1 MKNNSSINQKLRK
14 TGILL
19 ITLLGV
25 AGLTACNTKKIDT
38 VAQESEQIQEQG
50 STQEANEQPTQEPSE
65 DPTQEPTQAPAEL
78 STENQTT
85 DTDQGQDAAEVT
97 NQYKDLSQ
105 LGTLLGLS
113 KEELIEQVD
122 SEHTTIDEGG
132 LEFSQPEIR
141 VWFDKDGKVNQI
153 FTVDKGIDFN
163 GTKIGDNIKSFVEKF
178 GEPTKDNNGEAHF
191 TYKDIFILVHYDSET
206 GSTYDVY
213 LLKEDF

>member
-1 MKNNSSINQKLRK
+1 MKNNSNINQKLRK
-14 TGILL
+14 KGILL
-19 ITLLGV
+19 IALLGV

-38 VAQESEQIQEQG
+38 IAQESEQIP
-50 STQEANEQPTQEPSE
+50 TQEANELPSE
-65 DPTQEPTQAPAEL
+65 DPTQEPTQVPAEP
-78 STENQTT
+78 STENQTSG
-85 DTDQGQDAAEVT
+85 TDQGQEEAEVT

-105 LGTLLGLS
+105 LATLLGLS
-113 KEELIEQVD
+113 KEELIEQVG

-132 LEFSQPEIR
+132 LEFTQPEIR
-141 VWFDKDGKVNQI
+141 VWFDNGGKVNQI

-178 GEPTKDNNGEAHF
+178 GEPTKENNGEAHF